1 MNGAPRLTSCR
12 EIGYHCIRKEQRVLK
27 SGNHVTIIDPMR
39 GVAALAVVI
48 FHYLGSVLPTLRPN
62 GVEHIVEY
70 GKLGV
75 QVFFVISGFVIP
87 YAMQRSG
94 YTWAGWWRFMLRRI
108 VRIAPPAYVAALA
121 MIGFHLL
128 SMAVNGRPVDGDP
141 FPGFGFAAVFG
152 NLTFTA
158 EYLGAHWYNFVY
170 WSLTAEFEFYLILAL
185 VMPLIARGSPNW
197 RVATLMLAL
206 LASNFIAGPK
216 FFAYVHYFVLGM
228 LVFLWRETVTDKRIL
243 LAIGALTCSLGI
255 AAGEHTAIGVS
266 VVAAL
271 IIASGTGAR
280 TRATDLLGDIS
291 YSLYIMHVPVAVFAE
306 SIVKRLLPIHDTL
319 MGKSIL
325 FMAYLCLAL
334 VVSYA
339 FHRLVERPFVKWSK
353 AIPQRRNTAVA

>member
-1 MNGAPRLTSCR
+1 M
-12 EIGYHCIRKEQRVLK
+12 EIGYHCTRKQPVALK
-27 SGNHVTIIDPMR
+27 PGNHVTIIDPMR
-39 GVAALAVVI
+39 GVAALAVVV

-94 YTWAGWWRFMLRRI
+94 YTWEGWWRFMLRRI
-108 VRIAPPAYVAALA
+108 VRIAPPAYIAALA

-128 SMAVNGRPVDGDP
+128 SLLVNGRPVDGDP
-141 FPGFGFAAVFG
+141 FPGFGFAAIFG

-158 EYLGAHWYNFVY
+158 EYLDAYWYNFVY
-170 WSLTAEFEFYLILAL
+170 WSLTVEFEFYLVLAAI
-185 VMPLIARGSPNW
+185 MPLIARGSPTW
-197 RVATLMLAL
+197 RVVALMLAL
-206 LASNFIAGPK
+206 LASNFIEGPK

-228 LVFLWRETVTDKRIL
+228 LVFLGRETGTDKRLL
-243 LAIGALTCSLGI
+243 LAMGVLTCALGV
-255 AAGEHTAIGVS
+255 AAGGLTAIGVS
-266 VVAAL
+266 VVVAW

-306 SIVKRLLPIHDTL
+306 SIVKRILPIHDTL
-319 MGKSIL
+319 AGKAVL
-325 FMAYLCLAL
+325 FLAYLSLAL
-334 VVSYA
+334 VVSYL
-339 FHRLVERPFVKWSK
+339 FHLLVERPFVKWSK
-353 AIPQRRNTAVA
+353 AIPQRPDPAVA